1 MRISELLNGIKY
13 EVIQGSD
20 DLDVDEIYW
29 DSRKVKNN
37 ALFICVKSKKVDR
50 HDYAFEAIDAGA
62 RALIVERKIPG
73 IPKHITVICVEHSR
87 KAMAV
92 IAGNYYGNPS
102 NEQNIIGIT
111 GTNGKTSVAWLI
123 SKIFEATG
131 RPSGIIGTIEN
142 TIGQEPSKVEK
153 INPTTPDALELQG
166 TLREMLDAGVKDVS
180 VEVTSIALENNRVD
194 NCNFNIGV
202 FTNLTQD
209 HLDEH
214 GDMIQY
220 KNAKLKLFKMCRCS
234 VINTDDPV
242 ADEIL
247 RSSTSESVWSYGIDN
262 KADFRATNLYH
273 LEAGVHFI
281 LEFKGKSFEVTIN
294 TPGKFSVY
302 NTLAAIAACHRSG
315 LAIED
320 IIEAIKKIEGVKG
333 RFEHVQNIKGILTIV
348 DYAHTPDGLE
358 NILTSVR
365 SLGKRKVIVVFGCG
379 GDRDMRKRPIMG
391 EIAGRLADFCIL
403 TSDNPRSENPF
414 VIISEIEAGLL
425 KVSRSYE
432 IVEDRK
438 EAIYRALDL
447 ADSDDVV
454 VIAGKGHET
463 YQIYAD
469 RTIDFDDGETVRN
482 YRFTVDRR

>member
-1 MRISELLNGIKY
+1 MRISKLLNGIKY

-29 DSRKVKNN
+29 DSRKVKDN

-62 RALIVERKIPG
+62 RALIVEREIPG
-73 IPKHITVICVEHSR
+73 IPKQITIIGVEHSR

-92 IAGNYYGNPS
+92 IAGNYYDNPS

-166 TLREMLDAGVKDVS
+166 TLREMLDAGVKDVA

-220 KNAKLKLFKMCRCS
+220 KNAKLKLFKMCRNS
-234 VINTDDPV
+234 VINIDDPV

-247 RSSTSESVWSYGIDN
+247 RSSTSESVWTYGIDN
-262 KADFRATNLYH
+262 EADYRATNLLY
-273 LEAGVHFI
+273 LDVGVRFI
-281 LEFKGKSFEVTIN
+281 LEYKGKSYEVTIN

-315 LAIED
+315 LAIVD
-320 IIEAIKKIEGVKG
+320 IIEAIKNIDGVKG

-358 NILTSVR
+358 NILTSVK

-379 GDRDMRKRPIMG
+379 GDRDMSKRPIMG

-403 TSDNPRSENPF
+403 TSDNPRSEDPF
-414 VIISEIEAGLL
+414 EIISEIEAGLL

-438 EAIYRALDL
+438 EAIYRALDI
-447 ADSDDVV
+447 ADSDDVI

-469 RTIDFDDGETVRN
+469 RMIDFDDGETVRN
-482 YRFTVDRR
+482 YRFTVDRS